1 MNIRVTKRGSW
12 LRSDEEPPTKRPIL
26 SIGSLV
32 VLQLIRANSRK
43 AFLQTAKRAT
53 MEYNK
58 VYSSKKWLTFSYMTV
73 FSCLLCNE
81 IE

>member
-1 MNIRVTKRGSW
+1 MNIRVTKRASW
-12 LRSDEEPPTKRPIL
+12 LRSDEELQEAPTKRPIL

-58 VYSSKKWLTFSYMTV
+58 VYSSKK
-73 FSCLLCNE
+73 
-81 IE
+81 